1 MWMETGTQQSINQGT
16 EGFTISSDHIY
27 YIAFDRL

>member
-16 EGFTISSDHIY
+16 EGFAISSDNMY
-27 YIAFDRL
+27 YIAFDPL